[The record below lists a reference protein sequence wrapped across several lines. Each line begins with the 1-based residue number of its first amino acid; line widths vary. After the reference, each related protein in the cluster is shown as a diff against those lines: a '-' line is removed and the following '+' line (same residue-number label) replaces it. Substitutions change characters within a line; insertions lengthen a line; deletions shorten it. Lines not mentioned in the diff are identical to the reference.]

1 MNVTGS
7 LTLLK
12 KRIREDSLDGFLV
25 SKPANVSYLSGFTG
39 ADSYLLITQ
48 KKDFF
53 ITDFRYHEQA
63 KIEIGNFDIELVDG
77 AGIFNLIASL
87 IEKQRLKR
95 VGFEAKHISYGEV
108 SRIRDRLKTPEFIPS
123 YDLVEDFRI
132 IKTPVE
138 VKLIKKAARICLSV
152 FKQAAGAVEIGKKEK
167 EIAAFVEYRMRAAGA
182 DSASFATIV
191 LSGKRS
197 ALPHG
202 SPSEKRIKNNEA
214 VLIDSGACIDGYN
227 SDLTRVFFLGRIPS
241 ALNKIYGIIKAAQEK
256 AIKAIRPGIR
266 AAKVDSIA
274 REYIKKRGFGRYFG
288 HSLGHGIGREVH
300 EAPSLS
306 AESKA
311 ILRPGMVFTVEPAVY
326 MPGLGGIRIE
336 DMVFVTNNAAEV
348 LSA

>member
-12 KRIREDSLDGFLV
+12 KRIREDSLDGLLV
-25 SKPANVSYLSGFTG
+25 SKPANVCHLSGFTG

-53 ITDFRYHEQA
+53 ITDFRYEQQA
-63 KIEIGNFDIELVDG
+63 KTEVKNFDIELIGNVGVFD
-77 AGIFNLIASL
+77 LIASL

-95 VGFEAKHISYGEV
+95 VGFEAKHISYAEV
-108 SRIRDRLKTPEFIPS
+108 SRIRDRLRGPEFTPT

-132 IKTPVE
+132 IKTPSE
-138 VKLIKKAARICLSV
+138 LKLIKKAVRISLSV
-152 FKQAAGAVEIGKKEK
+152 FKQVSDALEIGKKEK
-167 EIAAFVEYRMRAAGA
+167 EIAAFVEYRMRTSGA
-182 DSASFATIV
+182 DSTSFSTIV

-214 VLIDSGACIDGYN
+214 VLIDSGACLDGYN
-227 SDLTRVFFLGRIPS
+227 SDLTRVFFLGRIHP

-256 AIKAIRPGIR
+256 AIKAIRPGIK
-266 AAKVDSIA
+266 ACKVDSIA
-274 REYIKKRGFGRYFG
+274 RGYIKKHGFVRYFG

-306 AESKA
+306 AESKV

-326 MPGLGGIRIE
+326 IPGLGGIRIE
-336 DMVFVTNNAAEV
+336 DMVLVTNSGAEV
-348 LSA
+348 LSV